1 MTPKQQ
7 AFSREVAKGQS
18 LSEAYR
24 TAYDA
29 ERMSA
34 NSIHVEASRIM
45 KLKPVKEKVES
56 LVAESNKR
64 IVNDRIAKREEVLE
78 MLTRLMK
85 EGQPADSPR
94 IRAAELLGK
103 HHRIFEE
110 KEAREPPDRTSEELA
125 DEINQLLKS
134 ANSP

>member
-1 MTPKQQ
+1 MQKLTETQLKAIKPRKTPFKVSDGRGLFLLVTEVGKYWRWKYRFDGKEKSLSFGKYPEISL
-7 AFSREVAKGQS
+7 AKAREVHQAGRAS
-18 LSEAYR
+18 L
-24 TAYDA
+24 
-29 ERMSA
+29 
-34 NSIHVEASRIM
+34 
-45 KLKPVKEKVES
+45 
-56 LVAESNKR
+56 
-64 IVNDRIAKREEVLE
+64 
-78 MLTRLMK
+78 K

-134 ANSP
+134 AGSP